1 MSVFQE
7 FCSYIIGDELRNDPG
22 YWLLDAGSRF
32 RLRKTVAVAQLVSVC
47 GYRLRVESET
57 NMRESNNST
66 VLRKTK
72 LAAQPN
78 NE

>member
-1 MSVFQE
+1 MICYDYQK
-7 FCSYIIGDELRNDPG
+7 I
-22 YWLLDAGSRF
+22 LDTGSRF
-32 RLRKTVAVAQLVSVC
+32 GLRKTVAVAQLVSVY